1 MNSTNGRLGA
11 VAYASL
17 EISGECVSMPEMA
30 VETLVSTLT
39 TQTSWPTIFVTMKTA
54 FAQRFLINS
63 TGATLGDVLAEA
75 MIQATIEG
83 EEVERLNSQ
92 VEISSFDIASTN
104 CELTNERTAALL
116 KLTVNNCNIE
126 DLFPQHAWKE
136 HQEESA
142 AAAYHSLAALF
153 IRFGDS
159 ESALECLKLSDQLE
173 DIPRSLALKGF
184 IAFDRGETIGA
195 VANNNAR
202 SKDEM
207 VWIGDEDF
215 LRTMGWPPKFD
226 TFVNGGVQFYHDT
239 QGTRDFY
246 ELWHK
251 LYVEGLERHADRRP
265 EATPDQSLLN
275 IYWQDQPSL
284 NAAIKLSGVRCAVL
298 PDIYKLQMKPGA
310 LTRLS
315 TCTLSLH
322 FVPTSTI
329 RLLSAR
335 VPCQPMKR
343 PEHVKSTTM
352 SAGLLT
358 QESRASVKKKRSRLS
373 ERIFTKAPSTNPAWQ
388 STSYYHGTLIRMMT
402 HVSSSL
408 LRCLMPLMFGC
419 HKMPTAMLA

>member
-1 MNSTNGRLGA
+1 MITVIVIENGASQSSLQKTVGAVAASPSDNIIVIGSRPEGLESAHVEFISPNGESMSDMLRNGVTRAKHERILFVDARSRIDSRQLIALMNSTNGRLGA

-173 DIPRSLALKGF
+173 DSPRSLALKGI
-184 IAFDRGETIGA
+184 IAFDRGETLGA
-195 VANNNAR
+195 VANLVSSLQQYELRKKSDGSHYLSFAPNNLERINSNLNAGLQALNKR
-202 SKDEM
+202 NNEAALEHFAEAVND
-207 VWIGDEDF
+207 
-215 LRTMGWPPKFD
+215 FD
-226 TFVNGGVQFYHDT
+226 TFYTEHGV
-239 QGTRDFY
+239 
-246 ELWHK
+246 K
-251 LYVEGLERHADRRP
+251 
-265 EATPDQSLLN
+265 
-275 IYWQDQPSL
+275 I
-284 NAAIKLSGVRCAVL
+284 
-298 PDIYKLQMKPGA
+298 
-310 LTRLS
+310 
-315 TCTLSLH
+315 
-322 FVPTSTI
+322 
-329 RLLSAR
+329 
-335 VPCQPMKR
+335 
-343 PEHVKSTTM
+343 
-352 SAGLLT
+352 
-358 QESRASVKKKRSRLS
+358 
-373 ERIFTKAPSTNPAWQ
+373 TK
-388 STSYYHGTLIRMMT
+388 
-402 HVSSSL
+402 
-408 LRCLMPLMFGC
+408 
-419 HKMPTAMLA
+419 